1 MPNSDNTYG
10 TFNKQTNI
18 YSQQVGE
25 PFTLTWDGGSE
36 TETPVGVTFSTVDEA
51 KNWFFTADALAVF
64 NECCTT
70 LEWALVD
77 NDKLKA
83 TFDFGTKGALRGRD
97 LDDAFERVAFL
108 ALVTFPIVGGA
119 LPLMMK
125 GKKRVPS
132 AAAGAVGGFL
142 LWLTVFKLAQ
152 RVIERMA
159 DAPTP
164 PETKARA

>member
-1 MPNSDNTYG
+1 MVT
-10 TFNKQTNI
+10 TKM
-18 YSQQVGE
+18 QQ
-25 PFTLTWDGGSE
+25 F
-36 TETPVGVTFSTVDEA
+36 
-51 KNWFFTADALAVF
+51 
-64 NECCTT
+64 
-70 LEWALVD
+70 
-77 NDKLKA
+77 
-83 TFDFGTKGALRGRD
+83 LRGRD

-132 AAAGAVGGFL
+132 AAAGAAGGFL

>member
-83 TFDFGTKGALRGRD
+83 TFDFGTKGGSISEA
-97 LDDAFERVAFL
+97 DDWAEQFRSRKTT
-108 ALVTFPIVGGA
+108 LVDANNFFKG
-119 LPLMMK
+119 LP
-125 GKKRVPS
+125 
-132 AAAGAVGGFL
+132 AVGVVTTSSNEHLF
-142 LWLTVFKLAQ
+142 
-152 RVIERMA
+152 
-159 DAPTP
+159 
-164 PETKARA
+164 